1 MAGLA
6 VILAALVP
14 TSVPEG
20 SSATVALDRAGNATV
35 TFRPASVTAG
45 ADFVQELAWQ
55 GGTRSVQAPMRR
67 VAPGVYRT
75 HEPLPTSGDWKALI
89 RLQNGPT
96 LADVPVYLPADP
108 AIPAKAIPASP
119 HFTRPLISDSEL
131 MQRERK
137 RDVPGWLWGV
147 AIAGVMFTVAILLT
161 ILGWSLNRVAR
172 RAAAPDDDR
181 WSDVSPEPARRPGA
195 LARRPQRAARVP
207 EDPARDPRPAS

>member
-1 MAGLA
+1 MVGLG

-14 TSVPEG
+14 TSVPAG

-35 TFRPASVTAG
+35 RFSPASVADG

-55 GGTRSVQAPMRR
+55 GGARLVQAPMRR

-75 HEPLPTSGDWKALI
+75 SEPLPVRDDWKALI
-89 RLQNGPT
+89 RVQNGST

-108 AIPAKAIPASP
+108 AIPAAAVPARP
-119 HFTRPLISDSEL
+119 HFTRALVSDSEL

-137 RDVPGWLWGV
+137 RGVPGWLWAAG
-147 AIAGVMFTVAILLT
+147 IASVMSTVAVLLA

-172 RAAAPDDDR
+172 RAAALP
-181 WSDVSPEPARRPGA
+181 RRQEV
-195 LARRPQRAARVP
+195 R
-207 EDPARDPRPAS
+207 